1 MNRNNNTS
9 DTALQAQLD
18 RLVSGDLAPAE
29 RRSLLAWLDEEPSRW
44 RTCGLAFLEAQNWTE
59 ALETLGEDP
68 RDAAAPPST
77 EISKDD
83 RKEQIGERKSSLRL
97 LAVAASV
104 LLALTCGIVIGRQ
117 WDSHGSPGPTI
128 ADIPRE
134 TDRPRASPLPRQ
146 EMSKRDQVQLATV
159 SLPTDLSPNVAAL
172 VQLPVKTASSDAA
185 ANTASSIPE
194 HIRKQW
200 ERRGFELKEER
211 RFLPAR
217 LADGRE
223 VVVPVNEVQVKYI
236 GNQVY

>member
-1 MNRNNNTS
+1 MNRTNNTS

-18 RLVSGDLAPAE
+18 RLVSGDLPPAE

-44 RTCGLAFLEAQNWTE
+44 RMCGLAFLEAQNWTE
-59 ALETLGEDP
+59 ALETLGEGS
-68 RDAAAPPST
+68 RDSAAPLSGAA
-77 EISKDD
+77 SKNERKKQIVD
-83 RKEQIGERKSSLRL
+83 RKPALRL
-97 LAVAASV
+97 LAAAASV
-104 LLALTCGIVIGRQ
+104 LLALTCGIVIGRR
-117 WDSHGSPGPTI
+117 WDARAPAAPAIANFPHETSPM
-128 ADIPRE
+128 
-134 TDRPRASPLPRQ
+134 PRQ
-146 EMSKRDQVQLATV
+146 ESSKRGQVQLATV

-172 VQLPVKTASSDAA
+172 VQLPVKTATAGDAA
-185 ANTASSIPE
+185 PQASSIPD

>member
-1 MNRNNNTS
+1 MNRNNTS

-18 RLVSGDLAPAE
+18 RLVSGDLSAPE

-59 ALETLGEDP
+59 ALETLEEDP
-68 RDAAAPPST
+68 RGSTAPPST
-77 EISKDD
+77 EISKND
-83 RKEQIGERKSSLRL
+83 RKKQIGERKSSLRL
-97 LAVAASV
+97 LALAASV
-104 LLALTCGIVIGRQ
+104 LLALTSGIVIGRQ
-117 WDSHGSPGPTI
+117 WDSHAGPAIANIPHIADGPT
-128 ADIPRE
+128 
-134 TDRPRASPLPRQ
+134 ASPMPGH
-146 EMSKRDQVQLATV
+146 ENSKSGQVQLATV

-185 ANTASSIPE
+185 ANKASSIPD
-194 HIRKQW
+194 HVRKQW